1 MGHLLNAN
9 IIGKVQNKLAI
20 FIRKVDSAEEPQ
32 PVEESQPD
40 EGGEGQDEPEQ
51 GKEGADDTAKP
62 SEDGTEDTEAAG
74 EDTGSMESP
83 QDENEESS
91 DGRDTYQILR
101 KTNEGDFLLPE
112 ASGIQIYYF
121 P

>member
-20 FIRKVDSAEEPQ
+20 FIRKVDSAEE
-32 PVEESQPD
+32 SQPD

-51 GKEGADDTAKP
+51 GKEGADDTARP

-74 EDTGSMESP
+74 EDKGSMESP

-112 ASGIQIYYF
+112 ASGIQIYYS